1 MELKYILQLLNEY
14 EDGNITRNDCIDK
27 IKPYVCNIIDNN
39 NIDSIKMLR
48 LRGNHFGIKVLY
60 LDYGKIKELKIY
72 YYMAVKKVTLY
83 DGKTSINLTLKL

>member
-14 EDGNITRNDCIDK
+14 EDGNITRNDCINK
-27 IKPYVCNIIDNN
+27 IKPYVCNIIDSN
-39 NIDSIKMLR
+39 NINDIKI
-48 LRGNHFGIKVLY
+48 LRGDQFGIKVTY
-60 LDYGKIKELKIY
+60 FEYGKIKEIKIE

>member
-14 EDGNITRNDCIDK
+14 EYGNITRNDCINK
-27 IKPYVCNIIDNN
+27 IKPYVCNIIDNDN
-39 NIDSIKMLR
+39 LDDIKI
-48 LRGNHFGIKVLY
+48 LRGDYFGIKITY
-60 LDYGKIKELKIY
+60 FEYEKIKELKIE

>member
-14 EDGNITRNDCIDK
+14 EDGNITRNDCINK
-27 IKPYVCNIIDNN
+27 IKPYVCNIIGNDNL
-39 NIDSIKMLR
+39 DDIKI
-48 LRGNHFGIKVLY
+48 LRGDHFGIKITY
-60 LDYGKIKELKIY
+60 FEYGKIKVLKIE

>member
-14 EDGNITRNDCIDK
+14 EDGNITRNACIDK
-27 IKPYVCNIIDNN
+27 IKPCVCDIIDSN
-39 NIDSIKMLR
+39 NIDDIKILR
-48 LRGNHFGIKVLY
+48 NDHFGIKVTY
-60 LDYGKIKELKIY
+60 FEYGKIKELKIE

>member
-27 IKPYVCNIIDNN
+27 IKLYVCDIIDSN
-39 NIDSIKMLR
+39 NIDDIKILR
-48 LRGNHFGIKVLY
+48 NDHFGIKITY
-60 LDYGKIKELKIY
+60 FEYGKIKELKIEFH
-72 YYMAVKKVTLY
+72 MAVKKVTLY

>member
-27 IKPYVCNIIDNN
+27 IKPYVCDIIDSN
-39 NIDSIKMLR
+39 NIDDIKI
-48 LRGNHFGIKVLY
+48 LRGDHFGIKVTY
-60 LDYGKIKELKIY
+60 FDYGKIKELKIE

>member
-27 IKPYVCNIIDNN
+27 IKPYACDIIDSDTID
-39 NIDSIKMLR
+39 NIKI
-48 LRGNHFGIKVLY
+48 LRGDHFGIKITY
-60 LDYGKIKELKIY
+60 FEYGKIKELKIE